1 MSEEEKAAA
10 PAPAEEET
18 KKEEEPKKEEAAT
31 EEESTATFEPVVSE
45 SPQDVPL
52 PTAKKFGREGLCVGL
67 STNSTRGTN
76 SAGGLSANEASARLV
91 EVVMGQHS
99 ENHHKYYY
107 LGCCYLRS

>member
-45 SPQDVPL
+45 SQQDVPL
-52 PTAKKFGREGLCVGL
+52 PIKKFGREGLCVGL

-76 SAGGLSANEASARLV
+76 SAGGLSANEALARLV

-107 LGCCYLRS
+107 LGCCYLR

>member
-45 SPQDVPL
+45 SSQDVPL
-52 PTAKKFGREGLCVGL
+52 PITKKIGREWACRR
-67 STNSTRGTN
+67 T
-76 SAGGLSANEASARLV
+76 
-91 EVVMGQHS
+91 Q
-99 ENHHKYYY
+99 Y
-107 LGCCYLRS
+107 